1 MVSALRKLQV
11 ADRLHKTSP
20 VVLCAV
26 CWDREQRKGRSAA
39 CLGWCEVGWVG
50 SMERGPRR
58 LLGGGEKLRGKWE
71 LVWQT
76 SQEEGRMCGG
86 QKCERPWCVCRAAAD
101 FTRVGKVWAWEP
113 GRERRGRAGVRW
125 ERQAPGRSR
134 RTSWFADH
142 QVVGGCL

>member
-11 ADRLHKTSP
+11 AERLHKTSP

-58 LLGGGEKLRGKWE
+58 LLGGGEKLRDKWE
-71 LVWQT
+71 LAWQT
-76 SQEEGRMCGG
+76 SQEAGSVRDPGAFAELLLLSPVWVKYGLGSLAGRGGEGQG
-86 QKCERPWCVCRAAAD
+86 
-101 FTRVGKVWAWEP
+101 
-113 GRERRGRAGVRW
+113 
-125 ERQAPGRSR
+125 
-134 RTSWFADH
+134 
-142 QVVGGCL
+142 